1 MVAAAALVGQTFNRL
16 TVVERAGSNK
26 NGSALW
32 LCRCSCGGATTLRT
46 ADLTKGHT
54 KSCGCLA
61 KETSRALCLKRNPT
75 RVSHGMTGTSEYQI
89 WKNILARCRNAN
101 APNHHNYGGRGITVC
116 DRWLESFEN
125 FYADMG
131 DRPSKQHT
139 LDRIDND
146 GPYSPENCRWATWD
160 VQYRNRRQTVSI
172 TYDGE
177 TKCRKDW
184 CQEYGVDES
193 TFAQRLSRGWDV
205 GTALK
210 APPYYQFFRDGPI
223 A

>member
-46 ADLTKGHT
+46 VELTKGHT

-61 KETSRALCLKRNPT
+61 KETSRALCLKRNPS

-116 DRWLESFEN
+116 GRWLESFEN

-139 LDRIDND
+139 LDRIDNN
-146 GPYSPENCRWATWD
+146 GPYSPENCRWAIWE
-160 VQYRNRRQTVSI
+160 VQHRNKRTNRLLTADGVTKHITDWANDLGICIKSLHWRIENWGLEAALTTPKHVRR
-172 TYDGE
+172 
-177 TKCRKDW
+177 
-184 CQEYGVDES
+184 
-193 TFAQRLSRGWDV
+193 A
-205 GTALK
+205 
-210 APPYYQFFRDGPI
+210 
-223 A
+223 